1 VRRGCAVAVAHLPE
15 GTPGERLLLLVEAR
29 KGTPRGAFPALAEA
43 CAGAVRAEVG
53 ISPDEVVVLPAG
65 TLPRTSSRKLR
76 RAEAL
81 RRHLAGTLTPPRGW
95 TTLRLARTALDSM
108 AINLRRR
115 FEADARLGD

>member
-1 VRRGCAVAVAHLPE
+1 VSHLPE
-15 GTPGERLLLLVEAR
+15 GAPGERLLLLVEAR
-29 KGTPRGAFPALAEA
+29 TGTTRGALPALAEA
-43 CAGAVRAEVG
+43 CAGAVRAEAG

-95 TTLRLARTALDSM
+95 TGLRLARTALDSM
-108 AINLRRR
+108 AVALRQR
-115 FEADARLGD
+115 FETDARPGD